1 LSPADDGSDEGSMR
15 ALALILAFGG
25 LCLTATRTPAAD
37 SYDVWIRGGSVLDG
51 SGGAAVA
58 ADVLIRGDRIVK
70 VGAAPGANARQI
82 IDATGKVVAPGF
94 IDTHSHGDP
103 LIDASFENFALQ
115 GVTTVLLGQDGSSPG
130 YDAEAPAASRKSL
143 PEWMGAVEQAK
154 LQTNVATLVGHG
166 TLRLQTGVDISPT
179 PTQAQIAMMQ
189 QRLAEALDAGAFGLS
204 SGLEYVPGRYA
215 PREELVALARTVGA
229 HKGFVVSHLRSE
241 DADKVVDAV
250 DELLEQ
256 GRHAQVHV
264 SHLKIVFAKSAAEGE
279 RVLSLLEA
287 ARRQGVA
294 VTADVYP
301 YLAGYGDLS
310 LVYPPWAKTRAEWD
324 RAVGSNR
331 AALETYLRER
341 IALRGGPEAILLAE
355 APYTNRTLAQVAQEA
370 KLPAER
376 VVIDVLGYGGPS
388 AAHFN
393 MRADVQDRFLSWQH
407 ASIATDGGPTLQ
419 HPRSWGT
426 YPKVLEE
433 LVRTRKLISLPDA
446 VRKMTSLPA
455 AIVGLEARGRI
466 AAGNVADIVVFDRE
480 RVRAT
485 ATWDRFAQ
493 APEGVAHVLVNGC
506 VQVEDGRMTANACG
520 RLLRSTREA
529 ELRPKP
535 STAGEG
541 FN

>member
-1 LSPADDGSDEGSMR
+1 MR
-15 ALALILAFGG
+15 MHATRVFLAIGG
-25 LCLTATRTPAAD
+25 LCLAALQAFAD
-37 SYDVWIRGGSVLDG
+37 ESYDVLIRGGSIHDG
-51 SGGAAVA
+51 SGGAPIV
-58 ADVLIRGDRIVK
+58 ADVLIRGDRIVT
-70 VGAAPGANARQI
+70 VGAARGATARQI
-82 IDATGKVVAPGF
+82 IDAAGKVVAPGF

-103 LIDASFENFALQ
+103 LVDASFENFALQ
-115 GVTTVLLGQDGSSPG
+115 GVTTVLLGQDGASPG
-130 YDAEAPAASRKSL
+130 YDPDAPAAARKSL
-143 PEWMGAVEQAK
+143 SEWMSAMTHAK
-154 LQTNVATLVGHG
+154 LQTNVAALVGHG
-166 TLRLQTGVDISPT
+166 TLRLQTGVDISPLPT
-179 PTQAQIAMMQ
+179 PAQIAAMQ
-189 QRLAEALDAGAFGLS
+189 GRLAEALDAGAFGLS

-229 HKGFVVSHLRSE
+229 RKGLVVSHLRSE
-241 DADKVVDAV
+241 DADKVIEAI

-256 GRHAQVHV
+256 GRHAQVHL
-264 SHLKIVFAKSAAEGE
+264 SHLKIVFAKSATDGE
-279 RVLSLLEA
+279 RVIELLNA
-287 ARRQGVA
+287 ARRRGVA

-310 LVYPPWAKTRAEWD
+310 LVYPPWAKTRQEWE
-324 RAVGSNR
+324 RAAASNR
-331 AALETYLRER
+331 VALETYLRER

-370 KLPAER
+370 QLPAER

-393 MRADVQDRFLSWQH
+393 MRADVQDRFLAWEH
-407 ASIATDGGPTLQ
+407 ASIATDGGPNLQ

-433 LVRTRKLISLPDA
+433 LVRARELMSLPEA

-455 AIVGLEARGRI
+455 AIVGLEGRGRI
-466 AAGNVADIVVFDRE
+466 AAGSLADIVVFDPQ

-506 VQVEDGRMTANACG
+506 VQVEDGRMTPNACG
-520 RLLRSTREA
+520 RLLRRERGTGTR
-529 ELRPKP
+529 RR
-535 STAGEG
+535 S
-541 FN
+541 